1 MHMPEHPKLKE
12 KTMKTSDHKTL
23 MLTLI
28 AIATLAL
35 PSVARAQCQASEP
48 EDYKKMLSEK
58 YKGKSYSPYAKREFP
73 NELLWGDS
81 HLHTGLSFDAGTAG
95 CNLLPEEAYRFAKG
109 KEVTSSFG
117 VPIKLSRP
125 LDWLAVTD
133 HTDNM
138 GFVIDMI
145 AGKPEIIA
153 NKMGKDW
160 HDRLKTAT
168 KEEKPK
174 IAYEIIK
181 ALMVT
186 KTFPQEIYYG
196 VDTPG
201 YKSTWESIVNAAE
214 KHNDPGTFTALIG
227 YEWTSTGKGNNLHRN
242 VLYRDG
248 GKKAL
253 KVLPYTTIEPHGSLD
268 PMKLWEW
275 MANYEK
281 QTGGQVLA
289 LAHNGNLSNGLMF
302 PIDAQYTGRK
312 LDKKYVES
320 RIRWEPLYEITQIKG
335 DGEAHPLLSP
345 TDEFADYETWD
356 FGNIVPGNMVIA
368 KKDDMLARE
377 YAREALKIGL
387 TLEKKFG
394 TNPYKIG
401 FMGATDSH
409 TGLATAQED
418 NFFGKHSGYEP
429 DPNRMNHLFMKSTR
443 GKMMSW
449 GQVASGLGGVWAKD
463 NTREA
468 IFDAMKRREVYGTT
482 GSRIRVRFFGG
493 WDYTDAD
500 LKSREPA
507 FAGYQKGV
515 PMGGDLAVSKGKKAP
530 TFMVY
535 ALRDSIG
542 GNLDRIQIIK
552 GWLDK
557 DGKTHE
563 RVYDVAVSGSRKIG
577 TDGRCKTVVGN
588 TVDAKTASFTNTIGA
603 SELSTIWKDPDFD
616 PENKA
621 FYYARV
627 IEIPTPRWTT
637 IDAFRFGIEVPK
649 GVPISTQERAYTSP
663 IWYTP

>member
-1 MHMPEHPKLKE
+1 MKSRLILFFLIVGAVTTFVVPSYAGDVPLTEVPEKL
-12 KTMKTSDHKTL
+12 
-23 MLTLI
+23 
-28 AIATLAL
+28 
-35 PSVARAQCQASEP
+35 
-48 EDYKKMLSEK
+48 LSEK
-58 YKGKSYSPYAKREFP
+58 YKGKSYSPYAKRDFS

-81 HLHTGLSFDAGTAG
+81 HLHTGISFDAGTAG
-95 CNLLPEEAYRFAKG
+95 AILLPEDAYRFARG
-109 KEVTSSFG
+109 DEVVSSYG
-117 VPIKLSRP
+117 IPIKLSRP

-138 GFVIDMI
+138 GFIIDLI
-145 AGKPEIIA
+145 DGTPDILATTQ
-153 NKMGKDW
+153 GKDW
-160 HDRLKTAT
+160 HDRLKTAN
-168 KEEKPK
+168 KDEKPK

-186 KTFPQEIYYG
+186 KTFPEEIYYG
-196 VDTPG
+196 PNTSG
-201 YKSTWESIVNAAE
+201 YKSTWDRIVKAAE
-214 KHNDPGTFTALIG
+214 EYNDPGHFTALIG
-227 YEWTSTGKGNNLHRN
+227 YEWTSTLEGNNLHRN
-242 VLYRDG
+242 VIYRDG

-253 KVLPYTTIEPHGSLD
+253 QVMPYTTTPPLGSPD
-268 PMKLWEW
+268 PMDLWKW
-275 MANYEK
+275 MAQYEEK
-281 QTGGQVLA
+281 TGGDVLA

-302 PIDAQYTGRK
+302 PVDAQYTGRK
-312 LDKKYVES
+312 LDEFYVKE
-320 RIRWEPLYEITQIKG
+320 RIKWEPLYEITQIKG

-345 TDEFADYETWD
+345 NDEFADYETWD

-368 KKDDMLARE
+368 KEDHMLARE

-387 TLEKKFG
+387 TLEEKFG
-394 TNPYKIG
+394 TNPYKFG
-401 FMGATDSH
+401 VMGATDSH

-429 DPNRMNHLFMKSTR
+429 DPNRMDHLFMQSTR

-449 GQVASGLGGVWAKD
+449 GQVAAGLGAVWAKD

-468 IFDAMKRREVYGTT
+468 IFDAMKRKEVYGTT

-493 WDYTDAD
+493 WDYTKTD

-515 PMGGDLAVSKGKKAP
+515 PMGGDLSRAPKGKAP

-535 ALRDSIG
+535 ALRDTIG

-557 DGKTHE
+557 NGKTHE
-563 RVYDVAVSGSRKIG
+563 WIYDVAVSDGRKIG
-577 TDGRCKTVVGN
+577 KGGRCKTPVGN
-588 TVDAKTASFTNTIGA
+588 TVDAKTASFINTIGD
-603 SELSTIWKDPDFD
+603 SELGAVWTDPDFD
-616 PENKA
+616 PNQKA
-621 FYYARV
+621 LYYARV

-637 IDAFRFGIEVPK
+637 IDAFRFGI
-649 GVPISTQERAYTSP
+649 PIPEGAPVSTQERAYTSP